1 MATGSYNRIQPSAT
15 GDKAPYPMS
24 HPNSSRCCFTARGD
38 WAILTNSIHDTLA
51 RIQFDC
57 GALLNVKALCLSLL
71 PLPAFTSGW
80 IIRSQCVSL
89 PRLLFLLCQ
98 AGALPGLS
106 LRFVN
111 FCLVHLETNIREHT
125 KLKTAQ
131 TQGGGGA
138 GTPCFHSVIF
148 PGRHVLGIVVY
159 TVKSRCLLFPN
170 LEDENLMWVQTTRL
184 ITQIF
189 IFNHLVN
196 SLSVY
201 LTPVDFDCIRKKHS

>member
-1 MATGSYNRIQPSAT
+1 
-15 GDKAPYPMS
+15 MS
-24 HPNSSRCCFTARGD
+24 HPNSSRCCFTAQGD
-38 WAILTNSIHDTLA
+38 WAILTNTIHDTLA

-131 TQGGGGA
+131 TQKGGGFSSLSFSNISGQTCPGDSA
-138 GTPCFHSVIF
+138 LHCEIKMFVISKPRRWESQVSADNQNHHTDF
-148 PGRHVLGIVVY
+148 V
-159 TVKSRCLLFPN
+159 
-170 LEDENLMWVQTTRL
+170 
-184 ITQIF
+184 
-189 IFNHLVN
+189 FNHLVN